1 MKSTWYLK
9 FCTFIHFP
17 KGHYLVIYWILT
29 TGGLYAQNLGLFWVS
44 APQRTLLP
52 FFLVFF
58 LSGHVDTDT
67 NDWNNSPIGIGTL
80 HVNTSMDKSVLMW
93 PIQKQI
99 LFQTRGAVYANHDSA
114 RCTCPHLF
122 WLCQGE
128 ISLTSALF
136 EEFQLLLLPERIF
149 FFFNHSWNTGTVITE
164 KNDKSF
170 AWRTS
175 RRSILGGKRENCG
188 KLDNSVH
195 VKIIYTG

>member
-1 MKSTWYLK
+1 M
-9 FCTFIHFP
+9 
-17 KGHYLVIYWILT
+17 
-29 TGGLYAQNLGLFWVS
+29 
-44 APQRTLLP
+44 
-52 FFLVFF
+52 
-58 LSGHVDTDT
+58 
-67 NDWNNSPIGIGTL
+67 GIGTL

-128 ISLTSALF
+128 ISLTTALF
-136 EEFQLLLLPERIF
+136 EEFQLLLLPERI

-175 RRSILGGKRENCG
+175 RRSILGGKTRELWKIRQLCACQNYLHWIKTGCRYMSVIIKIVLRSWNLRAEWFWLG
-188 KLDNSVH
+188 RGSFARVNS
-195 VKIIYTG
+195 